1 MGDVIDSINEVNSRY
16 RNDIGLTRL
25 DCKHQGFSWNSLMGR
40 GRYTCRLRLGEAGN
54 CKVKGDSSECD
65 RYEIKE

>member
-1 MGDVIDSINEVNSRY
+1 MEIMNSINEVNSRY
-16 RNDIGLTRL
+16 RDDIGLTRL

-54 CKVKGDSSECD
+54 CKVKDSPYECD
-65 RYEIKE
+65 KYEINE